1 MPKISIIVPVYNVEQ
16 YLAECIESIKDQSLT
31 DIEIILVDD
40 GSPDNSGAICDDYA
54 RKDDRIR
61 VIHKKNG
68 GLSSARNAGLEV
80 AIGEY
85 IGFVD
90 SDDWVDGEMYEVLYK
105 NAVENQA
112 EIAAC
117 NIAKMGLDGQFEN
130 FDIGNKDILFTRA
143 EGMEELIRN
152 QKLTFSSCNK
162 IYKRKLFMECRYN
175 ESIILED
182 MNISYRLLNQANA
195 IFYTARPM
203 YFYRYNDSSILRE
216 KFNKKRLDEYTV
228 VGEMY
233 NFYRN
238 LYPHVA
244 EQVLLK
250 LHNIGVSLYVDATAT
265 DLSLNQTEL
274 EFLLEQ
280 DRTELVALTKSKK
293 ISKIGKIRVGLFLLS
308 PNLRIGLER
317 LFKKLNK

>member
-16 YLAECIESIKDQSLT
+16 YLAECIESIRNQSLT

-162 IYKRKLFMECRYN
+162 IYKRK
-175 ESIILED
+175 SII
-182 MNISYRLLNQANA
+182 
-195 IFYTARPM
+195 
-203 YFYRYNDSSILRE
+203 
-216 KFNKKRLDEYTV
+216 
-228 VGEMY
+228 
-233 NFYRN
+233 
-238 LYPHVA
+238 
-244 EQVLLK
+244 
-250 LHNIGVSLYVDATAT
+250 
-265 DLSLNQTEL
+265 
-274 EFLLEQ
+274 
-280 DRTELVALTKSKK
+280 
-293 ISKIGKIRVGLFLLS
+293 
-308 PNLRIGLER
+308 
-317 LFKKLNK
+317 

>member
-54 RKDDRIR
+54 LKDDRIK

-152 QKLTFSSCNK
+152 
-162 IYKRKLFMECRYN
+162 
-175 ESIILED
+175 
-182 MNISYRLLNQANA
+182 
-195 IFYTARPM
+195 
-203 YFYRYNDSSILRE
+203 
-216 KFNKKRLDEYTV
+216 
-228 VGEMY
+228 
-233 NFYRN
+233 
-238 LYPHVA
+238 
-244 EQVLLK
+244 
-250 LHNIGVSLYVDATAT
+250 
-265 DLSLNQTEL
+265 
-274 EFLLEQ
+274 
-280 DRTELVALTKSKK
+280 
-293 ISKIGKIRVGLFLLS
+293 
-308 PNLRIGLER
+308 
-317 LFKKLNK
+317 